1 MSENKEFASEF
12 IRKDK
17 VAEYQANKSKVG
29 ESIKQ
34 IQTKVKKWADKV
46 VVGANVKPHY
56 ADKKEGDIWTDADGK
71 EWTRKNG
78 TIQSI
83 SKFQNLKRPWF
94 CPQCEK
100 VMNNKLDDKFW
111 ILRGKCFD
119 CVIAEEH
126 KMRMDGTWAAYE
138 RKMMRENERSF
149 LRHKILEH
157 ETYIKEFKEP
167 TLQFEDGRQQILATV
182 DQFGATFDMLR
193 KDVEFMQQRLLQI
206 DKEEREEQN
215 ETHS

>member
-1 MSENKEFASEF
+1 MSEDKSSGY
-12 IRKDK
+12 IREDK
-17 VAEYQANKSKVG
+17 VAEYKANRTKAG
-29 ESIKQ
+29 DSIKQ
-34 IQTKVKKWADKV
+34 IQKKMEKWADKI

-56 ADKKEGDIWTDADGK
+56 ADKKEGDVWVDADGK
-71 EWTRKNG
+71 EWTKKNG
-78 TIQSI
+78 IVQSI

-119 CVIAEEH
+119 CVVAEEH
-126 KMRMDGTWAAYE
+126 KMRMDGTWEVYE
-138 RKMMRENERSF
+138 RRMMRENERSF

-167 TLQFEDGRQQILATV
+167 TLQFEDGRQEVLATI
-182 DQFGATFDMLR
+182 DQFEATFDMLK
-193 KDVEFMQQRLLQI
+193 KDVEFMKQRLDQI
-206 DKEEREEQN
+206 DKEELEEQN
-215 ETHS
+215 ENHS